1 MLIKCIPNNFKDK
14 SILHPNMRINSN
26 KLCMLDYRNRV
37 RYNGNVPIIHNNN
50 IFFVSINS
58 FIQNNIIISKKVRNV
73 ASKIISKFNGLILGI
88 GGESYMYMKSGHFIS
103 NSKFII
109 NDCINNT
116 YLIPLKCKYIN
127 YNNININI
135 TYDNI
140 IINLS
145 SLNSNL
151 LNQINNRCKNKIL
164 IISCKHGDFWHKI
177 KRLSNFKIKKRI
189 QFPDFKLGYFIT
201 VTLLKAINN
210 K

>member
-1 MLIKCIPNNFKDK
+1 MLSKGIPNNFKDK
-14 SILHPNMRINSN
+14 SILHPNMRINSD
-26 KLCMLDYRNRV
+26 KLCMLDYKFRV
-37 RYNGNVPIIHNNN
+37 RDNGNIPIIHNNN
-50 IFFVSINS
+50 FFFVSINS
-58 FIQNNIIISKKVRNV
+58 FIQNNIIIGNKVRNV
-73 ASKIISKFNGLILGI
+73 ASKLISKFKGLTLGI

-103 NSKFII
+103 NSKSII

-116 YLIPLKCKYIN
+116 DNTNLWCSYID
-127 YNNININI
+127 YNNINIDI
-135 TYDNI
+135 IYDNI

-145 SLNSNL
+145 SLNCNL

-177 KRLSNFKIKKRI
+177 KRLTNFKIKKRI

-201 VTLLKAINN
+201 VNLLEKI

>member
-1 MLIKCIPNNFKDK
+1 MLSKGIPNKFNDK
-14 SILHPNMRINSN
+14 SILHHNMRINSD

-37 RYNGNVPIIHNNN
+37 RDNGIIPIIHNNE
-50 IFFVSINS
+50 IFFVSIKS
-58 FIQNNIIISKKVRNV
+58 FIQNNINIGKKVRKNV
-73 ASKIISKFNGLILGI
+73 SNILTDFKGLTLGI

-103 NSKFII
+103 NSKSII

-116 YLIPLKCKYIN
+116 NTKYMWCSHVN
-127 YNNININI
+127 YNNINIDI
-135 TYDNI
+135 MYDNI

-145 SLNSNL
+145 SLNCNL

-177 KRLSNFKIKKRI
+177 KRLTNFKIKKRI

-201 VTLLKAINN
+201 VTLLEKI

>member
-1 MLIKCIPNNFKDK
+1 MLVKGIPNNFNDK
-14 SILHPNMRINSN
+14 SILHPNMRINSD

-37 RYNGNVPIIHNNN
+37 RDNGIIPIIHNNN
-50 IFFVSINS
+50 KFFFVSINS
-58 FIQNNIIISKKVRNV
+58 FIQNNIITGKKVRKNV
-73 ASKIISKFNGLILGI
+73 SNILTDFKGLTLGI

-103 NSKFII
+103 NSKSII

-116 YLIPLKCKYIN
+116 DNTDLWCSHVN
-127 YNNININI
+127 YNNINIDI
-135 TYDNI
+135 MYDNI
-140 IINLS
+140 IINQS
-145 SLNSNL
+145 SLNCNL

-177 KRLSNFKIKKRI
+177 KRLTNFKIKKRI

-201 VTLLKAINN
+201 VTLLEKI

>member
-1 MLIKCIPNNFKDK
+1 MLLKGIPNNFKDK
-14 SILHPNMRINSN
+14 SILHPNMRINSD
-26 KLCMLDYRNRV
+26 KLCMLDYKFRV
-37 RYNGNVPIIHNNN
+37 RDNGNIPIIHNNK
-50 IFFVSINS
+50 IFFVSIKS
-58 FIQNNIIISKKVRNV
+58 FIQNNINIGKKVRKNV
-73 ASKIISKFNGLILGI
+73 SNILTNFKGLTLGI

-103 NSKFII
+103 NSKSII

-116 YLIPLKCKYIN
+116 DNTNLWCSYID
-127 YNNININI
+127 YNNINIDI
-135 TYDNI
+135 IYDNI

-145 SLNSNL
+145 SLNCNL

-177 KRLSNFKIKKRI
+177 KRLTNFKIKKRI

-201 VTLLKAINN
+201 VTLLEKI

>member
-1 MLIKCIPNNFKDK
+1 MLVKGIPNNFKDK
-14 SILHPNMRINSN
+14 SILHHNMRINSD

-37 RYNGNVPIIHNNN
+37 RDNGIIPIIHNNE
-50 IFFVSINS
+50 IFFVSIKS
-58 FIQNNIIISKKVRNV
+58 FIQNNINIGKKVRKNV
-73 ASKIISKFNGLILGI
+73 SNILTDFKGLTLGI

-103 NSKFII
+103 NSKSII

-116 YLIPLKCKYIN
+116 NTKYMWCSHVN
-127 YNNININI
+127 YNNINIDI
-135 TYDNI
+135 MYDNI

-145 SLNSNL
+145 SLNCYL

-177 KRLSNFKIKKRI
+177 KRLTNFKIKKRI

-201 VTLLKAINN
+201 VNLLEKI